1 MDDILTRV
9 LALLILLALAGG
21 LVLLWR
27 KGTIPG
33 WVAGIVGGTVAIA
46 AAAGAT
52 LLRRGPAPLVA
63 PVEPPPK
70 APSRDVVVTG
80 TTIVLEVAKRK
91 TDEIDRAGEDVDRL
105 ADIGRG
111 QS

>member
-1 MDDILTRV
+1 MDDILPRV

-46 AAAGAT
+46 AAAGAA
-52 LLRRGPAPLVA
+52 LLRRRAPLVA